1 MDVILRT
8 DITEQDALKIIE
20 WLNNENITKYLNE
33 DANSPLLLMK
43 VIEEHRGDL
52 LTYYLNQRGR
62 FFLIE
67 APGEELVGFIN
78 LFTII
83 PNKEYEIVVVIGDEE
98 NWNKKYGKKALEKM
112 IKEVFFSWRIKKLNA
127 KIHVDNVRSV
137 RLFEFLG
144 FEKIHTKNHHHHY
157 VINENKVFS
166 KLLNIN

>member
-33 DANSPLLLMK
+33 DANSPLLLKK
-43 VIEEHRGDL
+43 VIEENRGDL

-67 APGEELVGFIN
+67 TSSEELVGFIN

-83 PNKEYEIVVVIGDEE
+83 SNKEYEIVVVIGDER

-127 KIHVDNVRSV
+127 KIHVDNTRSV
-137 RLFEFLG
+137 SLFEFLG
-144 FEKIHTKNHHHHY
+144 FEKIKTENFYHHY
-157 VINENKVFS
+157 VIDENKIFS
-166 KLLNIN
+166 KLQ